1 MTCRSKNIQVLF
13 SFPYNIIFFPCNII
27 FVVEIMQRTSVLNW
41 QGWRKRWCG
50 MIKAMR
56 WRGSNQLSGRFYIL
70 PCHNKRF
77 HNSQIL
83 ERYETE
89 IEWKMKMKAE
99 IRNEHHHLLEVSKGL
114 THSLKFAI
122 NTQQF
127 PLCCSSI
134 LKRLNLINHIS
145 SNGRRDYLVGFLA

>member
-1 MTCRSKNIQVLF
+1 MQVLF
-13 SFPYNIIFFPCNII
+13 SFPYNIIFFLATSFLWWKLCGGPVYLIDRAGESDDVEWSKQWD
-27 FVVEIMQRTSVLNW
+27 VVEATNYRDASI
-41 QGWRKRWCG
+41 
-50 MIKAMR
+50 
-56 WRGSNQLSGRFYIL
+56 FYHAITKV
-70 PCHNKRF
+70 CIIHKF
-77 HNSQIL
+77 W
-83 ERYETE
+83 RYETQ

-99 IRNEHHHLLEVSKGL
+99 IRNEHHHLLEVSKDL